1 QLEGVVLV
9 LVGDRLEEEEIEIL
23 RQREVDH
30 GLGRMLAAL
39 AGDLGDR
46 AMRSLDRVEDE
57 EPVVV
62 GELGLGAERAAAVA
76 LAGGGDEPAAH
87 LGVTKL
93 APLLGERERPNVL
106 PLRQMVERRLGLER
120 EQSGERA
127 AVHLGEHAPAGGGG
141 LVEQGEALPP
151 PA

>member
-39 AGDLGDR
+39 AGDLGDG
-46 AMRSLDRVEDE
+46 AVRSLDGIEDQ

-62 GELGLGAERAAAVA
+62 GELGLGAERAAAVT
-76 LAGGGDEPAAH
+76 LAGGRDEPSAH
-87 LGVTKL
+87 LGVAEL
-93 APLLGERERPNVL
+93 APLLGERERPNLL
-106 PLRQMVERRLGLER
+106 PYRQMGEGRLGLER
-120 EQSGERA
+120 E
-127 AVHLGEHAPAGGGG
+127 
-141 LVEQGEALPP
+141 
-151 PA
+151 